1 MKDKIIIIGAIIIF
15 ILCGFGIFKTI
26 QTKDLQDKYNVAV
39 QNVKAYNAQL
49 TEQKQ
54 MFQFTVDQ
62 LQYINDSTVKELD
75 SIRKELKIKDSKIKQ
90 MGKIKERV
98 YINDTVRITDTLFK
112 EPSLNIDT
120 CLGDKWYTNCLHL
133 EYPNK
138 IGSSISVNTDLNCFI
153 HSKREPINTPKKTWI
168 GRLFQKKHT
177 VIDVTVKENN
187 PYSNVKEVKF
197 VKILDK

>member
-1 MKDKIIIIGAIIIF
+1 MKKYLWIIILFALFLGSVIA
-15 ILCGFGIFKTI
+15 LAESNRNLNK
-26 QTKDLQDKYNVAV
+26 KYEIAEA
-39 QNVKAYNAQL
+39 NVKAYNAQL

-90 MGKIKERV
+90 MGKIKEYV
-98 YINDTVRITDTLFK
+98 YINDTIRLTDTLFK

-120 CLGDKWYTNCLHL
+120 CLGDQWYTNCLHL
-133 EYPNK
+133 KYPNI

-153 HSKREPINTPKKTWI
+153 HSKREPVNTPKKTWI

-197 VKILDK
+197 IKILDK